1 MVKWRVFRQ
10 TCFHNM
16 QHQKLKTK
24 LWTLTGNL
32 NDTADNETWEKE
44 MFSIFSNANIFEEED
59 VALLTELTEKA
70 LLKDEA
76 IQRPGFGRVI
86 KGLMDLT
93 PDFETVCEEIWGDEE
108 LEEIVEDLE
117 SYDEEEPL
125 AVYGSIWSDSTALE
139 QVGDCHWYTMDFCA
153 RALTNDAAFQR
164 EDFSEVLTYVLEE
177 AEKRLGN
184 PDMGHYEF
192 FETLFEH
199 PLMLERK
206 DYLTLFVH
214 VINCGMTEIKFMN
227 LQSDLATI
235 SDDQTWEEKVIRVID
250 RFDIWQNYIGALFFE
265 QMERAL
271 WNEEAPKRAGFGKVL
286 KRLMDLTVSFPEA
299 CEVLLGER
307 HEVYREIYHGPV
319 DGAAY
324 LKGVKPFGPVNICIK
339 ALSHKTAMNRPD
351 FPELLIYV
359 FEEIKTKLGN
369 EIKKI
374 YYYNSAVELFQNE
387 AFKSRKDSQELI
399 NAVKELH
406 PNLEI

>member
-1 MVKWRVFRQ
+1 MDINWD
-10 TCFHNM
+10 
-16 QHQKLKTK
+16 
-24 LWTLTGNL
+24 NL

-59 VALLTELTEKA
+59 VTLLTELTEKA
-70 LLKDEA
+70 LLKEEA
-76 IQRPGFGRVI
+76 VQRPGFGRVI

-93 PDFETVCEEIWGDEE
+93 PNFETVCEKIWGDYLEDE
-108 LEEIVEDLE
+108 LID
-117 SYDEEEPL
+117 YDEYENPL
-125 AVYGSIWSDSTALE
+125 EVYGPFWDDSPTLD
-139 QVGDCHWYTMDFCA
+139 QVGDCHLYTMDFCA
-153 RALTNDAAFQR
+153 RALNNDAAFQR

-227 LQSDLATI
+227 LEFDLATV
-235 SDDQTWEEKVIRVID
+235 SDDQVWEEKVIRAID
-250 RFDIWQNYIGALFFE
+250 RFDIWQNYIGGLFFE

-271 WNEEAPKRAGFGKVL
+271 WNEEAAKRAGFGKVL

-307 HEVYREIYHGPV
+307 HEVYREIYHKPV
-319 DGAAY
+319 DGEAY

-339 ALSHKTAMNRPD
+339 ALSNKTAMNRPD

-359 FEEIKTKLGN
+359 FEEIKSKLGN